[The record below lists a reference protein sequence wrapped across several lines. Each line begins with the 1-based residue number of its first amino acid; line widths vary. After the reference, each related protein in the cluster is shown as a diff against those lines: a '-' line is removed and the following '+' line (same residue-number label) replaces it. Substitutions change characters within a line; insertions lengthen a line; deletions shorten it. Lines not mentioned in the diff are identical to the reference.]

1 MSKTKAAVIV
11 IVLLGIVLITLI
23 LGVSLFW
30 ITTDK
35 TVSYKETIL
44 EINLP
49 SSVAELPQDDSISM
63 FFQPARLS
71 LWEIR
76 KALSSAAKD
85 EKIRA
90 VYLKVPYL
98 MMGWAQVEEIRDEII
113 RFRDSGKSVHL
124 FLNLD
129 MATEKEIFL
138 ASSATDI
145 YMNPTSNLLL
155 DGFMAETVFL
165 KGAMNK
171 LGIIPQFLQ
180 LKEYKSAETYSRE
193 GMSPEI
199 RSMYQELLSD
209 LQDHFLLT
217 LSVERGLNLVILE
230 NYVKKGL
237 ISGQEAVGLGLVDEM
252 GYTNLISEKLKNLYM
267 LPADAQF
274 ISLSKYLQS
283 RAVSLSGK
291 TRARIAVV
299 GASGTIITGNSQS
312 YTNLLGSNS
321 LTRTL
326 SNLRKNEN
334 IDGIILRVN
343 SPGGSAVASDM
354 IWQEIASMEKA
365 GKPVVVSMSG
375 LAGSGGY
382 YISMGA
388 RKIVCQ
394 PTTITGS
401 IGVIFGKFNIS
412 GLLEK
417 LGMKVDRVKISPNSD
432 FMSLYSSL
440 SEEQKSLI
448 ERMMAETYEDFV
460 KKAAESRG
468 VSYDEFEPKAHGRIY
483 SGNQALEAG
492 LVDELGGFSTA
503 VKVIRK
509 ELDITDD
516 DKVLLEI
523 YPRPKT
529 LWESFS
535 SGEYFNF
542 MPDYPGLSIRE
553 LLAELKATEIPVQWL
568 LMPEVDIR

>member
-1 MSKTKAAVIV
+1 MSKTKTAIL
-11 IVLLGIVLITLI
+11 ITILLGVVFMTII
-23 LGVSLFW
+23 LGAGVLW
-30 ITTDK
+30 IMSDK
-35 TVSYKETIL
+35 TVSYEDTIL
-44 EINLP
+44 EIDLP
-49 SSVAELPQDDSISM
+49 SSIAELPQDESISM
-63 FFQPARLS
+63 FFQPSRLS
-71 LWEIR
+71 LWEVR
-76 KALSSAAKD
+76 KALSSAAAD
-85 EKIRA
+85 EKIKA
-90 VYLKVPYL
+90 LYIKVPYL
-98 MMGWAQVEEIRDEII
+98 TMSWAQVEDIRDELI
-113 RFRDSGKSVHL
+113 RFRDSGKLVHL

-138 ASSATDI
+138 ASAASEI
-145 YMNPTSNLLL
+145 FMNPTSNLLM

-165 KGAMNK
+165 KGTMDK

-193 GMSPEI
+193 GMTPEI
-199 RSMYQELLSD
+199 RLMYQELLTD
-209 LQDHFLLT
+209 MQNHFLLT
-217 LSVERGLNLVILE
+217 LSVERGLNLEILE
-230 NYVKKGL
+230 NYIKKGL
-237 ISGQEAVGLGLVDEM
+237 ISGNDAVGLGLVDEL
-252 GYTNLISEKLKNLYM
+252 GYTNLINEKLRSQYM
-267 LPADAQF
+267 LDADTQF
-274 ISLSKYLQS
+274 ISLARYLQS
-283 RAVSLSGK
+283 RTVSLSTK
-291 TRARIAVV
+291 TRARVAVV
-299 GASGTIITGNSQS
+299 GATGTIMTGNSQS
-312 YTNLLGSNS
+312 FADLMGSNS

-326 SNLRKNEN
+326 STVRNNDN
-334 IDGIILRVN
+334 IDGLILRVN

-354 IWQEIASMEKA
+354 IWQEIVSIEKA

-375 LAGSGGY
+375 VAGSGGY

-401 IGVIFGKFNIS
+401 IGVIFGKYNIS

-440 SEEQKSLI
+440 SNEQHASI
-448 ERMMAETYEDFV
+448 EKMMTETYDDFV
-460 KKAAESRG
+460 TKAADGRG
-468 VSYDEFEPKAHGRIY
+468 VTYEEFEPKAHGRIY

-509 ELDITDD
+509 ELGLTDD

-529 LWESFS
+529 IWESFS

-542 MPDYPGLSIRE
+542 KPSYPGLE
-553 LLAELKATEIPVQWL
+553 LGNMLEELKAAEIPVQWL
-568 LMPEVDIR
+568 LMPEISIK